1 MRRTIAR
8 SVTREGHGVHSGAPS
23 GCRLHPAPSGTGLV
37 FQIGT
42 QLLPALLRHVRASQQ
57 RTVLSDAAGNARVET
72 IEYLLSACYGM
83 GVDDLRIEVWGG
95 ELPILD
101 GSALPWCAA
110 LLEAGLCPQPGERD
124 VLRVPK
130 AIEIGDARSWAR
142 LVPGSGLVLDLT
154 VDFPDPAIGVQHLHW
169 AHDPDAFVR
178 EIAPARTFG
187 NLSDQDR
194 LRAAGL
200 GQGASLENTIVF
212 DRGRVINL
220 EGLRFA
226 DEPVRHK
233 ALDVLGDLALL
244 GAHLEGH
251 LRMMRPGHAL
261 TAALMGQILAMTGG

>member
-1 MRRTIAR
+1 MRRTIAHP
-8 SVTREGHGVHSGAPS
+8 VTREGHGVHSGAPS

-42 QLLPALLRHVRASQQ
+42 QLLPALLRHVSASQQ
-57 RTVLSDAAGNARVET
+57 RTVLSNPAGDARVET
-72 IEYLLSACYGM
+72 IEHLLSACYGL
-83 GVDDLRIEVWGG
+83 GIDDLRIEVWGG

-101 GSALPWCAA
+101 GSAAPWCAA
-110 LLEAGLCPQPGERD
+110 LLEAGPVEQTGERA

-130 AIEIGDARSWAR
+130 AIEIGDTRSWAR
-142 LVPGSGLVLDLT
+142 LTPGNGLVLDLI

-169 AHDPDAFVR
+169 ALDAVAFAA

-187 NLSDQDR
+187 NLSDLDR

-200 GQGASLENTIVF
+200 GLGASLENSIVF
-212 DRGRVINL
+212 DRGRVINP

-244 GAHLEGH
+244 GAPLEGR
-251 LRMMRPGHAL
+251 LSMMRPGHAL

>member
-8 SVTREGHGVHSGAPS
+8 SVMREGYGVHSGTPS
-23 GCRLHPAPSGTGLV
+23 GCRLHPAPSGTGLI

-42 QLLPALLRHVRASQQ
+42 QLLPALFRHVHASQQ
-57 RTVLSDAAGNARVET
+57 RTVLSDAAGNACVAT
-72 IEYLLSACYGM
+72 IEHLLSACYGM

-101 GSALPWCAA
+101 GSASPWCAA
-110 LLEAGLCPQPGERD
+110 LLEAGLCAQAGERA
-124 VLRVPK
+124 VLRVPEV
-130 AIEIGDARSWAR
+130 IEIGDARSWAR

-154 VDFPDPAIGVQHLHW
+154 VDFPDPAIGVQHVHW
-169 AHDPDAFVR
+169 VHDPDAFVR

-187 NLSDQDR
+187 NLGDLDR
-194 LRAAGL
+194 LRTAGL
-200 GQGASLENTIVF
+200 GHGASLENTIAF
-212 DRGRVINL
+212 DRGRVINP

-244 GAHLEGH
+244 GTPLEGH
-251 LRMMRPGHAL
+251 LCMMRPGHAL